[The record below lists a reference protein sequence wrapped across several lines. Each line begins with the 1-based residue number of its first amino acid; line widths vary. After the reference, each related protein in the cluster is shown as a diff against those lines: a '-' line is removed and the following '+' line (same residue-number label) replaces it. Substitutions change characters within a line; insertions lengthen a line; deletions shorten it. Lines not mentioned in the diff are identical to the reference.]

1 MIAQAVVL
9 GGNVRV
15 GLEDNIYIRRGEL
28 ANGNAPLV
36 ERAVTIIEAL
46 GSQVATPAEARTF
59 LGLTR

>member
-1 MIAQAVVL
+1 
-9 GGNVRV
+9 
-15 GLEDNIYIRRGEL
+15 
-28 ANGNAPLV
+28 LV

>member
-1 MIAQAVVL
+1 
-9 GGNVRV
+9 VRV

-46 GSQVATPAEARTF
+46 GSRVATPAEARTY